1 LLGLGLL
8 TYYPPTSRQGIV
20 PWLFYLGIHVR
31 PALEPAIIKFWI
43 AILAKKK
50 IAIHYHINILK
61 GQIYKVYSSTLTGI
75 LAYLFPLQIRGLY
88 KGASSSFI
96 GIAVESSLFFGT
108 YSQAK
113 QLLQVFK

>member
-1 LLGLGLL
+1 M
-8 TYYPPTSRQGIV
+8 S
-20 PWLFYLGIHVR
+20 
-31 PALEPAIIKFWI
+31 
-43 AILAKKK
+43 IL
-50 IAIHYHINILK
+50 
-61 GQIYKVYSSTLTGI
+61 
-75 LAYLFPLQIRGLY
+75 LQIRGLY